1 MGRSSRN
8 SEEKVSFFAFQDII
22 TAVIGILVLIALILA
37 LQVNPKREKEGDNPG
52 NNTAPVELIEGQ
64 NDGGGNAT
72 IVVVSEFNA
81 TEVIEEIAELHQ
93 EISKEKLEVIMVL

>member
-37 LQVNPKREKEGDNPG
+37 LQVNPKTRERRGE
-52 NNTAPVELIEGQ
+52 
-64 NDGGGNAT
+64 
-72 IVVVSEFNA
+72 SR
-81 TEVIEEIAELHQ
+81 
-93 EISKEKLEVIMVL
+93 

>member
-52 NNTAPVELIEGQ
+52 NNTAPVELIDGS

-72 IVVVSEFNA
+72 IVVSSE
-81 TEVIEEIAELHQ
+81 LR
-93 EISKEKLEVIMVL
+93 LEQL

>member
-37 LQVNPKREKEGDNPG
+37 LQVNPKREKEGKPWKQYGSGRINRGP
-52 NNTAPVELIEGQ
+52 
-64 NDGGGNAT
+64 
-72 IVVVSEFNA
+72 
-81 TEVIEEIAELHQ
+81 
-93 EISKEKLEVIMVL
+93 K